1 MTVHVI
7 QGPDGLT
14 RRAFS
19 VEDVRRMTDAGIMD
33 PDEPIE
39 LRDGELIAV
48 PAEKYAHA
56 RATLAMARKLFR
68 ALPDKWAIA
77 QEKTLQLSAET
88 LVQPDFFICASDL
101 IQGSEEGF
109 LIVPGPDL
117 FIIEVADSSL
127 LHDRTQKSRL
137 YARHD
142 VREYWIVDLNG
153 RRILV
158 HRRPE
163 DGEYQDVRSI
173 EAEEVVS
180 PDASG
185 MASFQL
191 RLSDLG

>member
-127 LHDRTQKSRL
+127 LHDRTQKARL

>member
-1 MTVHVI
+1 
-7 QGPDGLT
+7 
-14 RRAFS
+14 
-19 VEDVRRMTDAGIMD
+19 
-33 PDEPIE
+33 
-39 LRDGELIAV
+39 
-48 PAEKYAHA
+48 
-56 RATLAMARKLFR
+56 
-68 ALPDKWAIA
+68 
-77 QEKTLQLSAET
+77 
-88 LVQPDFFICASDL
+88 L

-109 LIVPGPDL
+109 LIVPGLDL

-127 LHDRTQKSRL
+127 LHDRTQKARL

-142 VREYWIVDLNG
+142 VRGYWIVDLNG

-185 MASFQL
+185 MVSFQL

>member
-56 RATLAMARKLFR
+56 RATLAMARKLFH

-109 LIVPGPDL
+109 LIVPGPDP

-127 LHDRTQKSRL
+127 LHDRTQKSCL

-142 VREYWIVDLNG
+142 VRGYWIVDLNG

-163 DGEYQDVRSI
+163 DGEYQDVRSV